1 MGLAINLNSV
11 SKEIVGKI
19 GGKGSNLAKLIEYN
33 FNVPEGYCI
42 ITDAY
47 TRFIKENNLDTIIK
61 NALNKVKDSEYQSLE
76 KIAEKIQTAIKKS
89 TIPREILA
97 EIEKICKS
105 LSCDSYVVRSSAT
118 AEDLESASFAGQY
131 DSYLNLKNMED
142 IVSHIKEC
150 YASLWTTRALS
161 YRLKNDIP
169 YESAQIAV
177 IIQKMI
183 PAKAAGVLFTKNP
196 LSTETTEMLIESNF
210 GLGES
215 VVGGISSPDQFTLK
229 QKQKKSTSFEILNKK
244 IGRKQYIIQPTDGDN
259 ECGTQKVQ
267 LSEDKWS
274 EPSLTDTNILKLAEI
289 GINIEQAFESPQDIE
304 WAIDESNHIVVLQS
318 RPITA
323 MKAVPSALIGSDILF
338 SRGYSD
344 DYWNDNVTPLFF
356 DLLGDQLTKVVNIH
370 LNSIMGYKRMH
381 AKLLKLHHGHVYFNL
396 NVLKRKVEN
405 EIPTFVRNEDV
416 LNYFPKGAGPFG
428 KKTIKDL
435 PFHLINRIVAELRVR
450 IFDPNGSMTKTDKVY
465 EEWTKEEFNSFC
477 DFFDAQL
484 KELDKKGDAKSLFE
498 LATSLDEKMVEHFE
512 LVRYGI
518 PVHNIGMNLMVQY
531 LLKRFIGK
539 QDAIKYYPILISGL
553 NHKLTETNE
562 QLHKLA
568 LSAQKN
574 EKLKFIILNTESKN
588 LYQQLLDEEDPE
600 IKSFIERFNKFIKE
614 QGDRGFTREPY
625 YPRWSDA
632 PEYVFD
638 IIQSLLT
645 EKEQK
650 LNKIKA
656 KNEKF
661 KKLIE
666 RRVEQKIR
674 SQFLGYLKWKLLSII
689 LNFSRRYIIFREN
702 QRYNLDKWIA
712 RNRKVFMKIGHIFQQ
727 KGMIEKAID
736 IFFLRKREIKEIIE
750 NRASSG
756 QIVNLKSIISER
768 KKEFFEYENILPPKF
783 IIGDREYNDTLDFKE
798 STKIFQGIA
807 ASQGLA
813 TGRIRVLNKIED
825 IPQVNANEILVVPRT
840 DPGWTPVF
848 SKIGGLITETGGI
861 LSHGAVVS
869 REYGIPAVTNI
880 PNACKLFKTGQ
891 MVQINGYDGQIRIK

>member
-1 MGLAINLNSV
+1 MGFAINLNSV

-19 GGKGSNLAKLIEYN
+19 GGKGSNLAKLIKYN

-61 NALNKVKDSEYQSLE
+61 STLNKVKDSEYQNLE
-76 KIAEKIQTAIKKS
+76 KIAEKIQTAIKNS
-89 TIPREILA
+89 TIPREILT

-105 LSCDSYVVRSSAT
+105 LSCESYVVRSSAT

-131 DSYLNLKNMED
+131 DSYLNLKSMED
-142 IVSHIKEC
+142 IISHIKEC
-150 YASLWTTRALS
+150 YASLWTTRALA

-177 IIQKMI
+177 IIQKMV

-229 QKQKKSTSFEILNKK
+229 QKQKKTPSFEILNKK
-244 IGRKQYIIQPTDGDN
+244 IGRKQYIIQPTDEDK

-267 LSEDKWS
+267 LSEDKAL
-274 EPSLTDTNILKLAEI
+274 EPSLTDMDIISLAEV
-289 GINIEQAFESPQDIE
+289 GINIEQAFKSPQDIE
-304 WAIDESNHIVVLQS
+304 WAIDDSNQLLILQS
-318 RPITA
+318 RPITSF
-323 MKAVPSALIGSDILF
+323 KKEEDILF

-344 DYWNDNVTPLFF
+344 DYWNDSVTPLFF
-356 DLLGDQLTKVVNIH
+356 DLLGDQLTRVVNIQ

-381 AKLLKLHHGHVYFNL
+381 AKLLKLHNGHVYFNL

-416 LNYFPKGAGPFG
+416 LNYFPKGAGTFG
-428 KKTIKDL
+428 KQTIKEL
-435 PFHLINRIVAELRVR
+435 PFHLINRIVAELRVM

-465 EEWTKEEFNSFC
+465 EEWTKEEFNPFC

-484 KELDKKGDAKSLFE
+484 KKLDKKGDAHNLFK
-498 LATSLDEKMVEHFE
+498 LATSLDEKMIEHFE

-539 QDAIKYYPILISGL
+539 EDAIKYYPILISGL

-562 QLHKLA
+562 KLHKLA
-568 LSAQKN
+568 LSAQKD
-574 EKLKFIILNTESKN
+574 EELKSIILNTESKN
-588 LYQQLLDEEDPE
+588 LYQRLLGEEEPE
-600 IKSFIERFNKFIKE
+600 IKFFVERFNKFIKD

-645 EKEQK
+645 EEEQK

-712 RNRKVFMKIGHIFQQ
+712 RNRKVFMKIGEIFQQ
-727 KGMIEKAID
+727 KDLIEEAID

-750 NRASSG
+750 NRASSS
-756 QIVNLKSIISER
+756 QIDKFKPIISER
-768 KKEFFEYENILPPKF
+768 KKEFFEYENKLPPKF
-783 IIGDREYNDTLDFKE
+783 IIGEREYNDTLDFKE
-798 STKIFQGIA
+798 TTKVFQGIA
-807 ASQGLA
+807 ASQGLVS
-813 TGRIRVLNKIED
+813 GRIRVLNKIED
-825 IPQVNANEILVVPRT
+825 IPQVHANEILVVPRT

>member
-1 MGLAINLNSV
+1 MGFAINLNSV
-11 SKEIVGKI
+11 NEQI
-19 GGKGSNLAKLIEYN
+19 GGKVGGKGFNLAKLIKHK
-33 FNVPEGYCI
+33 FNVPEGFCI
-42 ITDAY
+42 TTDAY
-47 TRFIKENNLDTIIK
+47 TKFIKENDLDDIIK
-61 NALNKVKDSEYQSLE
+61 TTLYEIKDSEYQNLE
-76 KIAEKIQTAIKKS
+76 KFTAKIQTAIKNGD
-89 TIPREILA
+89 IPREILA
-97 EIEKICKS
+97 EIENVYKS
-105 LSCDSYVVRSSAT
+105 LSCDSYVVRSSAN

-131 DSYLNLKNMED
+131 DSYLNLKSIED
-142 IVSHIKEC
+142 IIYHIKEC
-150 YASLWTTRALS
+150 YASLWTTRAIA
-161 YRLKNDIP
+161 YRLKNNIP
-169 YESAQIAV
+169 YENAQIAV
-177 IIQKMI
+177 IIQKMV

-196 LSTETTEMLIESNF
+196 LSAEISEMLIESNF

-229 QKQKKSTSFEILNKK
+229 QTQKKTPSFEILNKK
-244 IGRKQYIIQPTDGDN
+244 IGRKQYIIQPTDVEN
-259 ECGTQKVQ
+259 ECGTQKVR
-267 LSEDKWS
+267 LSEDEWS
-274 EPSLTDTNILKLAEI
+274 EPSLTDTDILNLAEV
-289 GINIEQAFESPQDIE
+289 GANIEQAFKSPQDIE
-304 WAIDESNHIVVLQS
+304 WAIEESNQIVILQS
-318 RPITA
+318 RPITSF
-323 MKAVPSALIGSDILF
+323 KKEEDILF

-370 LNSIMGYKRMH
+370 LNSIMGYKEMQ
-381 AKLLKLHHGHVYFNL
+381 ANLLKLHNGHVYFNL

-465 EEWTKEEFNSFC
+465 EKWTKEEFNPFC
-477 DFFDAQL
+477 DFFDAEL
-484 KELDKKGDAKSLFE
+484 KKLDKKGDAKSLFE
-498 LATSLDEKMVEHFE
+498 LANSLDEKMVDHFK

-539 QDAIKYYPILISGL
+539 EDAVKYYPILISGL

-568 LSAQKN
+568 ISAQKD
-574 EKLKFIILNTESKN
+574 EKLKSIILNTDSKN
-588 LYQQLLDEEDPE
+588 LYQRLLEEREPE
-600 IKSFIERFNKFIKE
+600 INLFLERFNKFIKE
-614 QGDRGFTREPY
+614 QGDRGFTRESY

-645 EKEQK
+645 EEEEK

-666 RRVEQKIR
+666 RRVEKKIR
-674 SQFLGYLKWKLLSII
+674 SQFLGYLKWKILSII

-712 RNRKVFMKIGHIFQQ
+712 RNRKVFMDIGEIFQQ
-727 KGMIEKAID
+727 KDLLDDPID
-736 IFFLRKREIKEIIE
+736 IFFLRKREIREIIE
-750 NRASSG
+750 KGISSP
-756 QIVNLKSIISER
+756 QINKYKPMINER
-768 KKEFFEYENILPPKF
+768 KKEFFEYENKLPPKF

-798 STKIFQGIA
+798 SSKVFQGIA
-807 ASQGLA
+807 ASQGLV
-813 TGRIRVLNKIED
+813 TGLIRVLQKIED
-825 IPQVNANEILVVPRT
+825 IPKVQVNEILVVPRT
-840 DPGWTPVF
+840 DPGWTTVF

-880 PNACKLFKTGQ
+880 PNACRLFKTGQ